1 MNRKNILCVLLL
13 VLMACSPAYS
23 AQTFREQLANL
34 EGVVSID
41 EVVQSVDVFA
51 EKYIAWFEQPLDWA
65 SPDIGKFLQ
74 RVEIGFQDYDRVNV
88 VNVDGYALST
98 SYINFDDRHELAR
111 MYNANYIN
119 VEYRYFDKSIPEGL
133 SEDKTALWEYLTD
146 ENASYDFHNIIE
158 QLRGILSGTWVFTGA
173 SKGGQA
179 ANVFSYYFPNDA
191 DAYVAYVAPFCDG
204 TNDPRLMEAVYTTI
218 GTERYGE
225 AQAKIYRDMVLEFQV
240 EAVRNRDY
248 VQPLIVS
255 ADTKPRWFGNASKD
269 FEAEIIDYAV
279 GVWQYDQEFASI
291 DQVLKMPRQDNP
303 DTQINERTEYLNAL
317 AKLIKD
323 SNPPSDVSIFPYYYQ
338 AATENGHYRLKTQY
352 LREALASEGLSMYM
366 TEADEIDREER
377 MKFTEEQYRLFTFD
391 PYMRNELL
399 AWSHTTQ
406 SNVIMI
412 YGNSDPWYFV
422 RLPDVD
428 DNPNV
433 HIFTT
438 TMSHVASIMRMPEGQ
453 RAQVTALLNEW
464 LMADAVLP
472 SGGGSSSGGSC
483 NSGMLPGY
491 SLLCVF
497 IALKA
502 KRK

>member
-1 MNRKNILCVLLL
+1 
-13 VLMACSPAYS
+13 
-23 AQTFREQLANL
+23 
-34 EGVVSID
+34 
-41 EVVQSVDVFA
+41 
-51 EKYIAWFEQPLDWA
+51 
-65 SPDIGKFLQ
+65 
-74 RVEIGFQDYDRVNV
+74 
-88 VNVDGYALST
+88 
-98 SYINFDDRHELAR
+98 
-111 MYNANYIN
+111 
-119 VEYRYFDKSIPEGL
+119 
-133 SEDKTALWEYLTD
+133 
-146 ENASYDFHNIIE
+146 
-158 QLRGILSGTWVFTGA
+158 
-173 SKGGQA
+173 
-179 ANVFSYYFPNDA
+179 
-191 DAYVAYVAPFCDG
+191 
-204 TNDPRLMEAVYTTI
+204 
-218 GTERYGE
+218 
-225 AQAKIYRDMVLEFQV
+225 MVLEFQV

-303 DTQINERTEYLNAL
+303 DTHINERTEYLNAL

-377 MKFTEEQYRLFTFD
+377 TRFTEEQYRLFTFD

-406 SNVIMI
+406 SKVIMI